1 MNKLCIITHGRTGS
15 TGLIRILHQNFYNT
29 NNIDKENYRKI
40 FAVGE
45 ILSNVYMH
53 EFDINE
59 PDAPMFNYKDGLILD
74 KKGVDTKSYIEQFI
88 NIAESIDSSLF
99 VFKIVISSDEDLNNI
114 YLNIIPLLDDLG
126 FKYIYLTRNA
136 IDSYISNIKA
146 KSINCWR
153 DVDTTDIKADI
164 NMRELY
170 QYIDWTNFCI
180 STITNSIEKISII
193 DYKWL
198 FQKDHLVATFN
209 HMLNIA
215 IGDKIEYF
223 NHDEG
228 IDPGIK
234 QDRNTSIYKS
244 VSIVA
249 SK

>member
-15 TGLIRILHQNFYNT
+15 TGLIRILNQNFFNT
-29 NNIDKENYRKI
+29 DNINKESYRKI

-45 ILSNVYMH
+45 ILNSLYSQD
-53 EFDINE
+53 FDIDETNTSIYT
-59 PDAPMFNYKDGLILD
+59 YKDDLILD
-74 KKGVDTKSYIEQFI
+74 KKKIDTKSYIEQFI

-209 HMLNIA
+209 HMLNIS

-234 QDRNTSIYKS
+234 QDRSISFYQYIS
-244 VSIVA
+244 E
-249 SK
+249 

>member
-15 TGLIRILHQNFYNT
+15 TGLIRVLHQNFYNT
-29 NNIDKENYRKI
+29 NKENYRKI

-45 ILSNVYMH
+45 ILSDSYMQD
-53 EFDINE
+53 FDINE
-59 PDAPMFNYKDGLILD
+59 HDAPIYNYKDDLIPD
-74 KKGVDTKSYIEQFI
+74 KKKIDTKSYILQFI
-88 NIAESIDSSLF
+88 NIAEKTSSSLF

-114 YLNIIPLLDDLG
+114 YLNIIPVLDSFG
-126 FKYIYLTRNA
+126 FKYIYLTRTA

-146 KSINCWR
+146 KTINAW
-153 DVDTTDIKADI
+153 DGVDTTSIKANVDIKD
-164 NMRELY
+164 LY
-170 QYIDWTNFCI
+170 TYIDWTNFCI

-215 IGDKIEYF
+215 IGDKIKYF

-228 IDPGIK
+228 IDSGLK
-234 QDRNTSIYKS
+234 QDRNTILGK
-244 VSIVA
+244 
-249 SK
+249 

>member
-15 TGLIRILHQNFYNT
+15 TGLIRVLHQNFYNT
-29 NNIDKENYRKI
+29 NKENYRKI

-45 ILSNVYMH
+45 ILSDSYMQD
-53 EFDINE
+53 FDINE
-59 PDAPMFNYKDGLILD
+59 HDAPIYNYKDDLIPD
-74 KKGVDTKSYIEQFI
+74 KKKIDTKSYILQFI
-88 NIAESIDSSLF
+88 NIAEKTSSSLF

-114 YLNIIPLLDDLG
+114 YLNIIPVLDSFG

-146 KSINCWR
+146 KTINAW
-153 DVDTTDIKADI
+153 DGVDTTSIKANVDIKD
-164 NMRELY
+164 LY
-170 QYIDWTNFCI
+170 TYIDWTNFCI

-193 DYKWL
+193 YYKWL

-215 IGDKIEYF
+215 IGDKIKYF

-228 IDPGIK
+228 IDSGLK
-234 QDRNTSIYKS
+234 QDRNTILGK
-244 VSIVA
+244 
-249 SK
+249 

>member
-15 TGLIRILHQNFYNT
+15 TGLIRILRQNFYNT
-29 NNIDKENYRKI
+29 NKENYRKI

-45 ILSNVYMH
+45 ILSDSYMQD
-53 EFDINE
+53 FDINE
-59 PDAPMFNYKDGLILD
+59 HDALMYNYKDGLILD
-74 KKGVDTKSYIEQFI
+74 KKKIDTKSYILQFI
-88 NIAESIDSSLF
+88 NIAEKTSSSLF

-114 YLNIIPLLDDLG
+114 YLNIIPILDSFR

-146 KSINCWR
+146 NSINCWN
-153 DVDTTDIKADI
+153 DVDTTDIEVDI
-164 NMRELY
+164 NMRRLY

-193 DYKWL
+193 DYRWL

-209 HMLNIA
+209 HMLNIT

-228 IDPGIK
+228 IDPGMK
-234 QDRNTSIYKS
+234 QDRNTIL
-244 VSIVA
+244 
-249 SK
+249 

>member
-15 TGLIRILHQNFYNT
+15 TGLIRVLHQNFYNT
-29 NNIDKENYRKI
+29 NKENYRRI

-45 ILSNVYMH
+45 ILSDSYMQD
-53 EFDINE
+53 FDINE
-59 PDAPMFNYKDGLILD
+59 HDAPIYNYKDSLILD
-74 KKGVDTKSYIEQFI
+74 KKKIDIKSYILQFI
-88 NIAESIDSSLF
+88 NIAEKKSSSLF
-99 VFKIVISSDEDLNNI
+99 VFKLIISSNESLNDMP
-114 YLNIIPLLDDLG
+114 LNIIPLLDDLG

-153 DVDTTDIKADI
+153 DVDTTDIKVDI
-164 NMRELY
+164 NMRGLY

-209 HMLNIA
+209 HMLNTA
-215 IGDKIEYF
+215 IGDKIQYF

-234 QDRNTSIYKS
+234 QDRSIS
-244 VSIVA
+244 FHQSI
-249 SK
+249 SE